1 MTRSPSRKVDTPSF
15 EVQMTVPFHD
25 LDPMQVVWHG
35 NYLKYFDVTR
45 SALFDSLGV
54 DLYGIQKNSSL
65 IYPVIRT
72 SIKYIH
78 PLRHQDVFICK
89 ATMVE
94 ARFKVVVDFEIRL
107 AETGKVCTEGRGEQ
121 VAVKLPEMELLLGI
135 PADVRKALGF

>member
-1 MTRSPSRKVDTPSF
+1 MKRVTSQAGSRPCI
-15 EVQMTVPFHD
+15 EVPMTVPFHD

-35 NYLKYFDVTR
+35 NYLKYFDVAR
-45 SALFDSLGV
+45 SALFDRLGV
-54 DLYGIQKNSSL
+54 DLYDAQGTNSL

-78 PLRHQDVFICK
+78 PLRHRDEFICK
-89 ATMVE
+89 ATIVE

-107 AETGKVCTEGRGEQ
+107 VESGKVCTEGRGEQ
-121 VAVKLPEMELLLGI
+121 VAVKVPEMELLLGI

>member
-1 MTRSPSRKVDTPSF
+1 MKRGISQKVDSPSI

-35 NYLKYFDVTR
+35 NYMKYFDIAR

-54 DLYGIQKNSSL
+54 YLYGAQENNPF

-78 PLRHQDVFICK
+78 PLRHQDDFVCK
-89 ATMVE
+89 ATVVE
-94 ARFKVVVDFEIRL
+94 ARFKIVVDFEIRL
-107 AETGKVCTEGRGEQ
+107 TGSGKICTEGRGEQ
-121 VAVKLPEMELLLGI
+121 VAVKMPEMELTLGI
-135 PADVRKALGF
+135 PADIRKALGF